1 MRTITLPLFG
11 ALLATHGGHFGAILR
26 GAAADDSEDYA
37 LIVAEASAD
46 IEDATW
52 ADEYKTIEGADSKT
66 DGPAN
71 TAAMAAAGLQL
82 AQRIKALDLGGHTDW
97 YLPAAAELRA
107 LSATVPE
114 LFNPKDYYWSST
126 QCSRCYAW
134 CQDFEYGLSG
144 ALSEGNEFRA
154 RAVRRVQLHTLNT

>member
-11 ALLATHGGHFGAILR
+11 ALLASHGGHFGAILR
-26 GAAADDSEDYA
+26 GATADGSEDFA
-37 LIVAEASAD
+37 LIVAEQSAE

-71 TAAMAAAGLQL
+71 TAAMASAGLQL

-114 LFNPKDYYWSST
+114 LFNQQDYYWSST
-126 QCSRCYAW
+126 QYSRYYAW
-134 CQDFEYGLSG
+134 CQDFEYGSSG
-144 ALSEGNEFRA
+144 AFYKDLELRA
-154 RAVRRVQLHTLNT
+154 RPVRRIQLQALNT

>member
-11 ALLATHGGHFGAILR
+11 ALLASHGGHFGAILR
-26 GAAADDSEDYA
+26 GAAADGSEDFA
-37 LIVAEASAD
+37 LIVAEQSAE

-71 TAAMAAAGLQL
+71 TAAMASAGLQL

-114 LFNPKDYYWSST
+114 LFNEKDYYWSST
-126 QCSRCYAW
+126 QCSRSSAW
-134 CQDFEYGLSG
+134 CQDFEYGFSI
-144 ALSEGNEFRA
+144 ALSKGNECRA
-154 RAVRRVQLHTLNT
+154 RPVRRVQLQNLST